1 MSSRSVILSAIPKRT
16 YIRCLYCSD
25 FDTNLVVST
34 QGHKGN
40 ITKHLHKQWLL
51 LETIVVTRQQ
61 WENIRFFTHMG
72 KIEKKNTPSVD
83 PQNQHSLC
91 RNYFAWNRCIKQ
103 NMFAIIMGGTISM
116 LISHILINKWDPSNW
131 NYPVGATTV
140 QLNEMGLG
148 GQAILNVV
156 DKILFTIFGSC
167 GLLSVGFINWECV

>member
-1 MSSRSVILSAIPKRT
+1 
-16 YIRCLYCSD
+16 
-25 FDTNLVVST
+25 
-34 QGHKGN
+34 
-40 ITKHLHKQWLL
+40 
-51 LETIVVTRQQ
+51 
-61 WENIRFFTHMG
+61 
-72 KIEKKNTPSVD
+72 
-83 PQNQHSLC
+83 
-91 RNYFAWNRCIKQ
+91 
-103 NMFAIIMGGTISM
+103 MFAIIMGGTISM